1 MSIDVG
7 FRLTQRLMVD
17 TSVLIAHLRGKGNG
31 EMLMNW
37 ASAAGRPYISCLSI
51 LEVAQGMNRQ
61 EEEAT
66 RALLEAMEAVPV
78 TQDIAWNAGVL
89 LRDLRQQGVTIHL
102 PDALIAVSARTTG
115 VPLLT
120 HNTRHFQ
127 VVPDL
132 SVIDA
137 REVTAS

>member
-1 MSIDVG
+1 VSTDVG
-7 FRLTQRLMVD
+7 SGPTQRLMVD

-31 EMLMNW
+31 DMLMNW
-37 ASAAGRPYISCLSI
+37 ASVAGRPYVSCLSI
-51 LEVAQGMNRQ
+51 IEVAQEMSQQ
-61 EEEAT
+61 EEKAT

-78 TQDIAWNAGVL
+78 TRAVAWEAGVL

-102 PDALIAVSARTTG
+102 PDALIAVSARATG

-137 REVTAS
+137 RRVAAS